1 MKWPSGSS
9 EFQPLRKAGLQ
20 RFAIDRLQSLAHAG
34 HPEFG
39 RGRHMHGEQGAEAE
53 DLEQGRGGFH
63 CRSANRCLSERG
75 SLQRSIR
82 FMEIFI
88 PRTIVPA
95 TVRQLDGILPIA
107 FGPIA
112 FGK

>member
-1 MKWPSGSS
+1 
-9 EFQPLRKAGLQ
+9 
-20 RFAIDRLQSLAHAG
+20 
-34 HPEFG
+34 
-39 RGRHMHGEQGAEAE
+39 
-53 DLEQGRGGFH
+53 
-63 CRSANRCLSERG
+63 
-75 SLQRSIR
+75 
-82 FMEIFI
+82 MEIFI